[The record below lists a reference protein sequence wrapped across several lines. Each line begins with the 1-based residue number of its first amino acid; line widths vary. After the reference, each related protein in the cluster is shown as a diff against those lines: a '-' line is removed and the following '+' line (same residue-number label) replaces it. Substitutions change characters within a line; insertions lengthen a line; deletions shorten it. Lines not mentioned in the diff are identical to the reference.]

1 MEKIVAVEV
10 REQSAN
16 VTRPTPPLPSHI
28 NQLDQRAFK
37 IGLIFFK
44 ENCCILIQYNL
55 NSNMSR
61 VKIITLSSQTKDDV

>member
-16 VTRPTPPLPSHI
+16 VTRPTPSPSHI